1 MLYVLFNNISKL
13 QNFIEYMSNQL
24 EVERKNLCPTRKDR
38 DIEQMLKHIGAK
50 PDEPRKGFRLH
61 KEDKELKL
69 MLNCPGL
76 FFNDPTNPIPKP
88 DPNAPRTK
96 YKRQTDYAFKAPPK
110 ITKDTILNDIKT
122 KEDEEEKAKV
132 KASAKEKEKAEIAE
146 MKALSLTFISSST
159 NTKKIQDDE
168 IKVKEEAIEKINAE
182 ARAYEKAEAIKVKEN
197 AETRA
202 KEKAEI
208 KAKEKEKFLAKL
220 KANIKVQTDKVK
232 SKS

>member
-1 MLYVLFNNISKL
+1 
-13 QNFIEYMSNQL
+13 MSNQL
-24 EVERKNLCPTRKDR
+24 EVERKNLCPTRTDR

-50 PDEPRKGFRLH
+50 PKEPRKGFRLH

-69 MLNCPGL
+69 MLNCPGM
-76 FFNDPTNPIPKP
+76 FFQDPTNPIPKP

-159 NTKKIQDDE
+159 NTKKIQDDK

-182 ARAYEKAEAIKVKEN
+182 ARAYKKAEAIKVKKN

>member
-1 MLYVLFNNISKL
+1 MLYVLFYNITKL

-146 MKALSLTFISSST
+146 MKVLSLTNVLSST
-159 NTKKIQDDE
+159 NTKKIQDDK

-182 ARAYEKAEAIKVKEN
+182 ARAYKKAEAFKVKEI
-197 AETRA
+197 AEARA
-202 KEKAEI
+202 KEKE
-208 KAKEKEKFLAKL
+208 KAKAEEKAKFLAKL
-220 KANIKVQTDKVK
+220 KANIKAQAEKVK
-232 SKS
+232 S

>member
-1 MLYVLFNNISKL
+1 
-13 QNFIEYMSNQL
+13 MSNQL
-24 EVERKNLCPTRKDR
+24 EVKHKNLCPTRKDR

-50 PDEPRKGFRLH
+50 PKEPRKGFRLH

-76 FFNDPTNPIPKP
+76 FFQDPTNPIPKP

-132 KASAKEKEKAEIAE
+132 KALAKEKEKAEIAE
-146 MKALSLTFISSST
+146 MKALSFISSST
-159 NTKKIQDDE
+159 NTKEIQDDE

-182 ARAYEKAEAIKVKEN
+182 ARAYEKAEAIKVKEI
-197 AETRA
+197 AEARA

-220 KANIKVQTDKVK
+220 KANIKAQTDKVK
-232 SKS
+232 SKSSNSN

>member
-1 MLYVLFNNISKL
+1 MLYVLFYNITKL

-50 PDEPRKGFRLH
+50 PNEPRKGFRLH
-61 KEDKELKL
+61 KEDKELQL

-76 FFNDPTNPIPKP
+76 FFNDPNNPIPKP

-132 KASAKEKEKAEIAE
+132 KASAKEKEKAE

-159 NTKKIQDDE
+159 NTKKVQDDE
-168 IKVKEEAIEKINAE
+168 TKVKEEAIEKINAE
-182 ARAYEKAEAIKVKEN
+182 ARAYEKAEAIKVKEI
-197 AETRA
+197 AEARA

-220 KANIKVQTDKVK
+220 KANIKAQTDKVK

>member
-1 MLYVLFNNISKL
+1 
-13 QNFIEYMSNQL
+13 MSNQL
-24 EVERKNLCPTRKDR
+24 IDKRTEHKVERTRKDR
-38 DIEQMLKHIGAK
+38 DIEQMLMHIGEK
-50 PDEPRKGFRLH
+50 PKGPRKGFRQH

-76 FFNDPTNPIPKP
+76 FFQDPSNPISKP

-96 YKRQTDYAFKAPPK
+96 YKRQTDYAFKAQPK

-132 KASAKEKEKAEIAE
+132 KAEAKEKEKAEIAE
-146 MKALSLTFISSST
+146 IKAKALTLVSLT
-159 NTKKIQDDE
+159 TKKAQDDE
-168 IKVKEEAIEKINAE
+168 TKVKEEAIEKMNAE
-182 ARAYEKAEAIKVKEN
+182 ARAYEKAEANKVKEI
-197 AETRA
+197 AETKA

-208 KAKEKEKFLAKL
+208 KAKAKEKFLAKL
-220 KANIKVQTDKVK
+220 KANIKAQSDKVK

>member
-1 MLYVLFNNISKL
+1 MLYVLFYNITKL

-132 KASAKEKEKAEIAE
+132 KASAKEKEKAE
-146 MKALSLTFISSST
+146 MKALSLTFVSSST
-159 NTKKIQDDE
+159 NTKKVQDDE
-168 IKVKEEAIEKINAE
+168 TKVKEEAIEKINAE
-182 ARAYEKAEAIKVKEN
+182 ARAYEKAEAIKVKEI
-197 AETRA
+197 AEARA

-220 KANIKVQTDKVK
+220 KANIKAQSEKAKNK
-232 SKS
+232 SLN

>member
-1 MLYVLFNNISKL
+1 MLYVLFYNITKL

-50 PDEPRKGFRLH
+50 PKEPRKGFRLH

-69 MLNCPGL
+69 MLNCPGM
-76 FFNDPTNPIPKP
+76 FFQDPTNPIPKP

-132 KASAKEKEKAEIAE
+132 KASAKEKEKAE
-146 MKALSLTFISSST
+146 MKALSLTFVSSST
-159 NTKKIQDDE
+159 NTKKVQDDE
-168 IKVKEEAIEKINAE
+168 TKVKEEAIEKINAE
-182 ARAYEKAEAIKVKEN
+182 ARAYEKAEAIKVKEI
-197 AETRA
+197 AEARA

-220 KANIKVQTDKVK
+220 KANIKAQSEKAKNK
-232 SKS
+232 SLN